1 MFPSNG
7 SLKRRPLPS
16 AGSIGPVPPPRRY
29 YEALRLPAARFAA
42 LRCLHL
48 AIPPVRPVCSQRPG
62 RTTVGSG
69 ELLFRVPSR
78 KLSVETAGSLRFPS
92 DPRVPTPCSQTPAG
106 PIHAGYSG
114 VSARPP
120 LRVTTVAPAIS
131 AISGLNRTALGLAV
145 YASQGGLPLRRA
157 RLASGCWPSSAGRD
171 SFTRRVAMKGFRV
184 SSLFLLSRACLTLH
198 SLALRAGAARAQ
210 PERKLL

>member
-1 MFPSNG
+1 MQYPQTHPKARSRSRNCPPSQRG
-7 SLKRRPLPS
+7 FRRS
-16 AGSIGPVPPPRRY
+16 AGNPTPRVR
-29 YEALRLPAARFAA
+29 ASVRM
-42 LRCLHL
+42 LHVEITV
-48 AIPPVRPVCSQRPG
+48 ACSQRPG

-92 DPRVPTPCSQTPAG
+92 DPRVPTPCSQTPVG

-120 LRVTTVAPAIS
+120 LHCTTVAPATRT
-131 AISGLNRTALGLAV
+131 ISGLNRTASGLTV
-145 YASQGGLPLRRA
+145 YASQGGLPLHHA
-157 RLASGCWPSSAGRD
+157 RLASGCWPSFAGRD

-184 SSLFLLSRACLTLH
+184 SSLFLLSRACLTLDLH
-198 SLALRAGAARAQ
+198 VLRWVI
-210 PERKLL
+210 PVNKKTIFLV